1 MLGRDLLMKYVSDIP
16 CFKSAIL
23 DSFTKKTHSPIKDSI
38 EGCFF
43 YVNHYVL
50 FSLLICC
57 PEFILVL
64 FLSHLKTFKFN

>member
-1 MLGRDLLMKYVSDIP
+1 MLGRDLLMKYVSGIP
-16 CFKSAIL
+16 FLKSAIL
-23 DSFTKKTHSPIKDSI
+23 DSFTKKTHSPIKEGM

-57 PEFILVL
+57 PEIILTL